1 MYCIDDS
8 VVVVD
13 WSGPEDPENPF
24 NWPTRRKWFAT
35 SLALLAT
42 FSSII
47 NGSIITTAHLEIDA
61 DFHIDETAFPHSY
74 WPVTSW
80 ALGGGLFSLALLP
93 LMEDFGVRPAFLSTY
108 FVFTCFLIP
117 IGFAQ
122 NFATLIICRFFSGG
136 CASLLAN
143 TAAGVASNVFEGY
156 RERTIP
162 MSSYIVFYMCGSSL
176 GPVVGAAVLQYLPW
190 RWTGHIETIWTAV
203 LLPLFF
209 LAMPESRGSV
219 ILEQRAKRLR
229 SEGKNAYT
237 REELQRTPVLDII
250 KNSVQRPLYMLCSEP
265 VLVVAT
271 LWSAFSFGV
280 IYLFTQ
286 SVELVFTSLYGW
298 DAIQAG
304 YVQVS
309 LVVGEI
315 LGWLF
320 CLSTDHWYYS
330 SVYRNTESPNTPIPE
345 ARLYSAILGG
355 FVGVS
360 GGMFVYAW
368 TSFSSVT
375 WGAPVVGL
383 IMVGAGSTTVVVGIC
398 HYVVVSTRSLN
409 CSCFCSRL
417 SILVSRSQISC
428 LRKSNPVCYLWLEHL
443 WIYLHQRKIQRL
455 TNFDLL
461 GCLHCICRECNR
473 SCCSGGEH
481 FYRFSAPCRPEHV
494 HDARLSVGKYSF
506 GHHIGHLGRYSNC
519 TFVLG
524 ATNQSAQPLYAI
536 RQGGRK

>member
-1 MYCIDDS
+1 MEALHPARHSGPSNDES

-117 IGFAQ
+117 IGFAR

-190 RWTGHIETIWTAV
+190 RWTGHIETIWTAA

-398 HYVVVSTRSLN
+398 HYVVDAYTVYAGSAIGAVVLGENTFIAFLPLAAQSMYTTLGFPLASTVLGIISAILAATPIALLFWGPQIRARSRFMQ
-409 CSCFCSRL
+409 SGKVVGSDSFPAADS
-417 SILVSRSQISC
+417 
-428 LRKSNPVCYLWLEHL
+428 
-443 WIYLHQRKIQRL
+443 IQR
-455 TNFDLL
+455 
-461 GCLHCICRECNR
+461 
-473 SCCSGGEH
+473 
-481 FYRFSAPCRPEHV
+481 V
-494 HDARLSVGKYSF
+494 
-506 GHHIGHLGRYSNC
+506 
-519 TFVLG
+519 
-524 ATNQSAQPLYAI
+524 
-536 RQGGRK
+536 